1 MCKKKIQGDM
11 YKSIF
16 VIKLKSYSPLLLNE
30 AASSS
35 HGRKLES
42 SSLFIQKLV
51 RDPLKFY
58 GFCVICVEKE
68 VNIQMKQE
76 LRRKKKREIKER
88 EFR

>member
-1 MCKKKIQGDM
+1 M
-11 YKSIF
+11 YKGIF
-16 VIKLKSYSPLLLNE
+16 IIKLKSYSPLLLNE

-42 SSLFIQKLV
+42 SSLFIENLV

-58 GFCVICVEKE
+58 GFCVICGEKE
-68 VNIQMKQE
+68 VNIQIKQE
-76 LRRKKKREIKER
+76 PKRKKKREIKER